1 MNYADIKTIDV
12 QDGDGIRVSIYVS
25 GCHFHC
31 EGCHNKEAWDFCYG
45 KKFDDSTIDYII
57 DLMDK
62 DYISGLS
69 ILGGEPLEI
78 VNQQGL
84 VPQVKKVKEKFPN
97 KTIWCYTGYKFEE
110 DVLNDMYKKFDFTK
124 DLLENIDIIVDGQFI
139 ESKKLVDLKFRGS
152 TNQKKIDVKSSLKQG
167 KVIELKFGDEE
178 RYLGKED
185 SKVFSFY
192 EFKNKKKS
200 ENELNNESS
209 MDIIQDNNITEEKD
223 NIIPFKPAYKEEYI
237 EEKISA
243 DNSFNNNQNEEL

>member
-1 MNYADIKTIDV
+1 MNYADIKTIDI

-69 ILGGEPLEI
+69 ILGGEPLEP

-84 VPQVKKVKEKFPN
+84 VPLVKRVKEKFPD
-97 KTIWCYTGYKFEE
+97 KTIWCYTGYRFEE
-110 DVLNDMYKKFDFTK
+110 DILNNMYKKFDYTK
-124 DLLENIDIIVDGQFI
+124 DLLDNIDIIVDGQFE

-152 TNQKKIDVKSSLKQG
+152 TNQKKIDVKSSLMHEKTIQ
-167 KVIELKFGDEE
+167 LKFGDEE
-178 RYLGKED
+178 RYLGKDIENKE
-185 SKVFSFY
+185 SKVFLY
-192 EFKNKKKS
+192 KEFK
-200 ENELNNESS
+200 
-209 MDIIQDNNITEEKD
+209 DIK
-223 NIIPFKPAYKEEYI
+223 
-237 EEKISA
+237 
-243 DNSFNNNQNEEL
+243 